1 MKYIAV
7 AALVAQTQASTLG
20 DDCWYNADMCL
31 PDGLWCA
38 TWEDSQY
45 GEMASCEE
53 CTDGVGQMISD
64 SYGDLVEYT
73 CPDASKPQ
81 EEEEDAGSSEPA
93 PAAETP
99 VETTTA
105 EEEASIKLMAS
116 TVAVA
121 ALMLGN
127 LRNFKDYL

>member
-1 MKYIAV
+1 MKTFAI
-7 AALVAQTQASTLG
+7 AALVATTQASTLG

-64 SYGDLVEYT
+64 SYGDLVEYV
-73 CPDASKPQ
+73 CPAASFPQ
-81 EEEEDAGSSEPA
+81 PEEETDETSDAEPAAEAPA
-93 PAAETP
+93 PAAP
-99 VETTTA
+99 A
-105 EEEASIKLMAS
+105 EEEGSIKLMAS

-121 ALMLGN
+121 ALMLGT
-127 LRNFKDYL
+127 L

>member
-73 CPDASKPQ
+73 CPDESKPQ
-81 EEEEDAGSSEPA
+81 EEEDDGASDPA
-93 PAAETP
+93 PPAEAP
-99 VETTTA
+99 VETA
-105 EEEASIKLMAS
+105 PSEEEASIKLMAS

-127 LRNFKDYL
+127 L

>member
-53 CTDGVGQMISD
+53 CTDGEGQMISD
-64 SYGDLVEYT
+64 SYGDLV
-73 CPDASKPQ
+73 
-81 EEEEDAGSSEPA
+81 
-93 PAAETP
+93 
-99 VETTTA
+99 
-105 EEEASIKLMAS
+105 
-116 TVAVA
+116 
-121 ALMLGN
+121 
-127 LRNFKDYL
+127 

>member
-1 MKYIAV
+1 MKYIAI
-7 AALVAQTQASTLG
+7 AALVATTQASTLG

-64 SYGDLVEYT
+64 SYGDLVEYV
-73 CPDASKPQ
+73 CPPESFPQ
-81 EEEEDAGSSEPA
+81 EEAAGGGGAEPA
-93 PAAETP
+93 PAAEAP
-99 VETTTA
+99 VEA
-105 EEEASIKLMAS
+105 APSEEEGSMKLMAS

-127 LRNFKDYL
+127 L

>member
-1 MKYIAV
+1 MKYIAIC
-7 AALVAQTQASTLG
+7 ALVAQTQASTLG

-64 SYGDLVEYT
+64 SYGDLVEYV
-73 CPDASKPQ
+73 CPPESFPQ
-81 EEEEDAGSSEPA
+81 EEEAGSADTAPA
-93 PAAETP
+93 PAAPTEAAP
-99 VETTTA
+99 A
-105 EEEASIKLMAS
+105 EEEGSIKLMAS

-127 LRNFKDYL
+127 L

>member
-1 MKYIAV
+1 MKYIAI

-73 CPDASKPQ
+73 CPPDSFPQ
-81 EEEEDAGSSEPA
+81 EEEDDGASDPAPA
-93 PAAETP
+93 PAAPTEAAP
-99 VETTTA
+99 A
-105 EEEASIKLMAS
+105 EEEGSIKLMAS

-127 LRNFKDYL
+127 L